1 VGKKTGRA
9 ITLLR
14 DQSGGPFQLPM
25 IDLVEAASFT
35 ALETNVKIS
44 VIVHIKFSHT
54 KRSIEEAN
62 VIVPWSEVKRR
73 KHQNPQQ

>member
-1 VGKKTGRA
+1 
-9 ITLLR
+9 
-14 DQSGGPFQLPM
+14 M